1 MLVCIKNLHLS
12 AILGVYDEER
22 HAEREIIVNV
32 RVEYDPAA
40 AIQTDALEDA
50 LDYKQIRNRIVS
62 VVSGTRFRLIETL
75 ANGIV
80 EELVKDPRI
89 LKLRLEVDK
98 PKALRLAES
107 VSVIVRWARTTTP
120 EERTQKHY

>member
-1 MLVCIKNLHLS
+1 MLVCIKNLRLS

-32 RVEYDPAA
+32 RVEYDPSV
-40 AIQTDALEDA
+40 AIRTDALEDA

-107 VSVIVRWARTTTP
+107 VSVVVRWKRTTTP

>member
-1 MLVCIKNLHLS
+1 MLVCIKNLRLS

-22 HAEREIIVNV
+22 HAEREIIINV

-40 AIQTDALEDA
+40 AIRTDALEDA
-50 LDYKQIRNRIVS
+50 LDYKQIRNRIVG
-62 VVSGTRFRLIETL
+62 VVNGTRFRLIETL

-80 EELVKDPRI
+80 EELIKDPRI

-107 VSVIVRWARTTTP
+107 VSVVVRWKRTTTP
-120 EERTQKHY
+120 EERTQKHC

>member
-1 MLVCIKNLHLS
+1 VLVCIKNLRLS

-32 RVEYDPAA
+32 RVEYDPSV
-40 AIQTDALEDA
+40 AIRTDALEDA

-107 VSVIVRWARTTTP
+107 VSVVVRWKRTTTP

>member
-1 MLVCIKNLHLS
+1 MLVCIKNLRLS

-22 HAEREIIVNV
+22 HAEREIIINV

-40 AIQTDALEDA
+40 AIRTDALEDA
-50 LDYKQIRNRIVS
+50 LDYKQIRNRIVG
-62 VVSGTRFRLIETL
+62 VVNGTRFRLIETL

-80 EELVKDPRI
+80 EELIKDPRI

-107 VSVIVRWARTTTP
+107 VSVVVRWKRTTTP

>member
-1 MLVCIKNLHLS
+1 VLVCIKNLRLS

>member
-1 MLVCIKNLHLS
+1 MLVCIKNLRLS

-32 RVEYDPAA
+32 RVEYDPSV
-40 AIQTDALEDA
+40 AIRTDALEDA
-50 LDYKQIRNRIVS
+50 LDYKQIRNRIVG
-62 VVSGTRFRLIETL
+62 VVNGTRFRLIETL

-80 EELVKDPRI
+80 EELIKDPRI

-107 VSVIVRWARTTTP
+107 VSVVVRWKRTTTP
-120 EERTQKHY
+120 EDRTQKHC

>member
-1 MLVCIKNLHLS
+1 VLVCIKNLRLS

-40 AIQTDALEDA
+40 AIRTDALEDA
-50 LDYKQIRNRIVS
+50 LDYKQIRNRIAG

-107 VSVIVRWARTTTP
+107 VSVIVRWKRTTTP
-120 EERTQKHY
+120 EERTQKHC

>member
-1 MLVCIKNLHLS
+1 MLVCIKNLRLS

-40 AIQTDALEDA
+40 AIRTDALEDA
-50 LDYKQIRNRIVS
+50 LDYKQIRNRIAG

-107 VSVIVRWARTTTP
+107 VSVIVRWKRTTTP
-120 EERTQKHY
+120 EERTQKHC

>member
-1 MLVCIKNLHLS
+1 MLVCIKNLRLS

-32 RVEYDPAA
+32 RVQYDPSA
-40 AIQTDALEDA
+40 AIRTDALEDA

-80 EELVKDPRI
+80 EELIKDPRI

-107 VSVIVRWARTTTP
+107 VSVVVRWKRTTTP

>member
-1 MLVCIKNLHLS
+1 VLVCIKNLRLS

-32 RVEYDPAA
+32 RVEYDPSV
-40 AIQTDALEDA
+40 AIRTDALEDA

-107 VSVIVRWARTTTP
+107 VSVIVRWARPT
-120 EERTQKHY
+120 